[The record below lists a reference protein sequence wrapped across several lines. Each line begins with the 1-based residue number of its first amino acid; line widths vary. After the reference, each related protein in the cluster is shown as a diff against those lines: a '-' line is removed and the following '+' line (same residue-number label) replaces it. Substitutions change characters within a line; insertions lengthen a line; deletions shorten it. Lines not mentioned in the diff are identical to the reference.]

1 VTDDSEGPWNF
12 RDPSTTTHPDH
23 PMMDDVS
30 AVILDD
36 AVVRLTLLRSP
47 LSLGDALAE
56 LHAMVSL
63 LAQLHASLPATIAA
77 AHDQDHTWQDI
88 ARQLQI
94 APATARRRYR
104 ESRTSETADSD
115 VIRIG
120 HDEESPHH
128 GRHRTTP
135 GLSPPLGHC

>member
-1 VTDDSEGPWNF
+1 MTDDSDRSWPRDPWTATHPGHPVTDDA
-12 RDPSTTTHPDH
+12 
-23 PMMDDVS
+23 S

-63 LAQLHASLPATIAA
+63 LAQLHATLPTTIAA

-94 APATARRRYR
+94 APTTARRRHR
-104 ESRTSETADSD
+104 QPRTSETPDSD
-115 VIRIG
+115 LMRTG
-120 HDEESPHH
+120 QDEESPPHR
-128 GRHRTTP
+128 RHRTAP
-135 GLSPPLGHC
+135 EPSPPPRHC